1 MNTYLFLIFIGLTT
15 PSLTIFD
22 FKKTNKLSDW
32 IVVNDGVMGGLSKGE
47 LALNDIGNAIFSG
60 NVSLENNGGF
70 SMARYRFSTKKIKG
84 YTKALITL
92 KGDKKRYQ
100 FRVKTN
106 TYDRHSYIAHF
117 ETSGELQTIEI
128 SLSEMYPAF
137 RGVTLNM
144 QNYPSMHMEEIAFL
158 IGNKKQENFR
168 LEIGKIVLE

>member
-32 IVVNDGVMGGLSKGE
+32 IVVNDGVMGGLSKGKIT
-47 LALNDIGNAIFSG
+47 LNDKGNAIFSG
-60 NVSLENNGGF
+60 TVSLENNGGF
-70 SMARYRFSTKKIKG
+70 SMVRYRFSTKKVKG

-92 KGDKKRYQ
+92 KGDQKRYQ

-106 TYDRHSYIAHF
+106 TYDRHSYITHF
-117 ETSGELQTIEI
+117 ETSGEWQTIEI
-128 SLSEMYPAF
+128 PLSEMYPAF
-137 RGVTLNM
+137 RGVSLDM
-144 QNYPSMHMEEIAFL
+144 QNYPSIQMEEIAFL

-168 LEIGKIVLE
+168 LEIDKIVLE

>member
-47 LALNDIGNAIFSG
+47 ITLNDKGNAIFSG
-60 NVSLENNGGF
+60 AISLENNGGF
-70 SMARYRFSTKKIKG
+70 SMVRYRFSTKKVKG

-92 KGDKKRYQ
+92 KGDQKRYQ

-117 ETSGELQTIEI
+117 ETSGEWQTIEI
-128 SLSEMYPAF
+128 PLSEMYPVF
-137 RGVTLNM
+137 RGVSLDM
-144 QNYPSMHMEEIAFL
+144 QNYPSIQMEEIAFL
-158 IGNKKQENFR
+158 IGNKKQEKFR
-168 LEIGKIVLE
+168 LEIDKIVLE